1 MKNLIGGEMLD
12 SDGKKVLETNGNAQG
27 GVVQAKDGRWWC
39 FLFKDYGSLG
49 RMPVLFPMKWSED
62 GWPMVGYND
71 HEAPLVVDMP
81 AKSSGVSSIVEDD
94 DFNLWKP
101 RKSKSRFGSWKPGLK
116 LCWQWNHVPDND
128 GWSLTD
134 RKGWLRLK
142 TTSTARNIREA
153 RNTLTQRT
161 VGPKCSASALLDFS
175 GMNDGDVAGMASFQN
190 RYGFVGVRK
199 EGGKNYLVMHRAT
212 AKNDADGKEI
222 ARLPIDGNKVWLRID
237 HDFTDRTDKATFF
250 YSLDGRQWQPI
261 GDELQMHYD
270 WPDFCGYRY
279 ALFNYSTQAP
289 GGHADFD
296 FFRFAR

>member
-199 EGGKNYLVMHRAT
+199 EGGQK
-212 AKNDADGKEI
+212 
-222 ARLPIDGNKVWLRID
+222 LP
-237 HDFTDRTDKATFF
+237 
-250 YSLDGRQWQPI
+250 
-261 GDELQMHYD
+261 
-270 WPDFCGYRY
+270 
-279 ALFNYSTQAP
+279 
-289 GGHADFD
+289 GHAP
-296 FFRFAR
+296 RHGEKRC